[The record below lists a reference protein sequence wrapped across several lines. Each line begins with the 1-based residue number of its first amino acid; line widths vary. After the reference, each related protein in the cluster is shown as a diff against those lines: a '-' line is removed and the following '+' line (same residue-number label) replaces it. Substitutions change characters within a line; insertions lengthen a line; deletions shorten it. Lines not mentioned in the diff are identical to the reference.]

1 LAVVVDGCVGPE
13 LVVVNEGEDE
23 LLELVAVSTI
33 QSLLY
38 FQDADQE
45 DFTTIKTAIDQNFIV
60 EEDLITVADTLRL
73 DQSIVRFTPGK
84 PNYKD

>member
-1 LAVVVDGCVGPE
+1 MADFFYVG
-13 LVVVNEGEDE
+13 LEGEDD

-38 FQDADQE
+38 FQADQE
-45 DFTTIKTAIDQNFIV
+45 DFTTIKTSIGQNFIV

-73 DQSIVRFTPGK
+73 DQTIVRFTPGK
-84 PNYKD
+84 PNYQD

>member
-1 LAVVVDGCVGPE
+1 MADFFYVGR
-13 LVVVNEGEDE
+13 EGEDE

-60 EEDLITVADTLRL
+60 EEDLITVADTLRF

>member
-1 LAVVVDGCVGPE
+1 MADFFYVGY
-13 LVVVNEGEDE
+13 EGEDE

-45 DFTTIKTAIDQNFIV
+45 DFTTIKTSIDQNFIV
-60 EEDLITVADTLRL
+60 EEDLITVADALRL

-84 PNYKD
+84 PKYND

>member
-1 LAVVVDGCVGPE
+1 MADFFYVGY
-13 LVVVNEGEDE
+13 EGEEE

-45 DFTTIKTAIDQNFIV
+45 DFTTIKTSIDQNFIV

-73 DQSIVRFTPGK
+73 DQSIVRFTPGQ

>member
-1 LAVVVDGCVGPE
+1 M
-13 LVVVNEGEDE
+13 
-23 LLELVAVSTI
+23 
-33 QSLLY
+33 Y

-45 DFTTIKTAIDQNFIV
+45 DFTTIKTSIDQNFIV
-60 EEDLITVADTLRL
+60 EEDLITVADALRL

>member
-1 LAVVVDGCVGPE
+1 MADFFYVGY
-13 LVVVNEGEDE
+13 EGENE

>member
-1 LAVVVDGCVGPE
+1 MADFFYVGF
-13 LVVVNEGEDE
+13 EGEDE

-45 DFTTIKTAIDQNFIV
+45 DFTTIKTSIDQNFIV
-60 EEDLITVADTLRL
+60 EEDLITVAETLRL
-73 DQSIVRFTPGK
+73 DQPIVRFTPGK

>member
-1 LAVVVDGCVGPE
+1 MADFFYVGF
-13 LVVVNEGEDE
+13 EGEDE

-45 DFTTIKTAIDQNFIV
+45 DFTTIKTSIDQNFIV

-73 DQSIVRFTPGK
+73 DQSIFRFTPGK